1 MHDVCQCIRSAVVP
15 SIASVTSGNRAD
27 ALWFR
32 TCRVTTS
39 KVALAVYLDMKRMLA
54 SYGFEQDTDEIVVF
68 MLLPKSNVG
77 LGAMAREH

>member
-1 MHDVCQCIRSAVVP
+1 
-15 SIASVTSGNRAD
+15 
-27 ALWFR
+27 
-32 TCRVTTS
+32 
-39 KVALAVYLDMKRMLA
+39 MKRMIA